1 MIARAVAVWC
11 LLLALAV
18 VNGAA
23 RDAWLVPR
31 LGETA
36 GRAVSS
42 LLLSLLILAA
52 TWLTIRWIGPR
63 TGGQALGVGG
73 LWLALT
79 LAFEFGAGRYGF
91 GRSWGEL
98 LADYDLTRGRI
109 WIAVLIVTLFAPLW
123 TARSRGL
130 PRPTSQAG
138 GGRR

>member
-1 MIARAVAVWC
+1 MIARAAAVGC

-23 RDAWLVPR
+23 RDAWLAPR

-42 LLLSLLILAA
+42 LLL
-52 TWLTIRWIGPR
+52 
-63 TGGQALGVGG
+63 
-73 LWLALT
+73 
-79 LAFEFGAGRYGF
+79 
-91 GRSWGEL
+91 
-98 LADYDLTRGRI
+98 
-109 WIAVLIVTLFAPLW
+109 VTLFAPLR

-130 PRPTSQAG
+130 PRPTSQAW